1 MLMTNSW
8 SFFLIIAAI
17 IIWYIRYYKIRNK
30 RDNRAANFLES
41 LNPILGIEENLD
53 LILAK
58 VQGIVK
64 ATNFTF
70 YMYDSSQE
78 NYVLKAV
85 RKSINDTIIAPSYSG
100 LLPYEKQHIKFAM
113 TYPKGNFPSET
124 LLVTEGEVSMVL
136 MPIRGEMGFV
146 KIGPIKKIPKK
157 DIKILNEY
165 SAILE
170 IPIKKLVEECVNNDK
185 RSRIDLQTSNRK
197 ERMLL
202 AENYALYYGYG
213 KMEEL
218 SQFDLI
224 IVEPSGFTIPEFKRL
239 KNNNKVIFTYLSLFE
254 VHPMDNIFQDLTKDD
269 LLFVDGEPLKNYDFG
284 TYLVNLQSKKWMDH
298 LLKNVQHHLEE
309 LEADG
314 LFLDT
319 IGDIES
325 SSIPASIKRIQMDA
339 IINFLHVL
347 KILYPTHL
355 LIQNNGLNTVCL
367 ETAPYIDGI
376 CWENPSF
383 SLPETKEWTDLI
395 VQRLSLFKKE
405 FQMKVFLLL
414 EETLE
419 NERKAYSTAKD
430 IAKAKDFLVYNAPV
444 NYVEAIN
451 VLTR

>member
-1 MLMTNSW
+1 
-8 SFFLIIAAI
+8 
-17 IIWYIRYYKIRNK
+17 
-30 RDNRAANFLES
+30 
-41 LNPILGIEENLD
+41 
-53 LILAK
+53 
-58 VQGIVK
+58 
-64 ATNFTF
+64 
-70 YMYDSSQE
+70 
-78 NYVLKAV
+78 
-85 RKSINDTIIAPSYSG
+85 
-100 LLPYEKQHIKFAM
+100 
-113 TYPKGNFPSET
+113 
-124 LLVTEGEVSMVL
+124 MVL

-239 KNNNKVIFTYLSLFE
+239 KNNNKVIFTYLSLFQ

-284 TYLVNLQSKKWMDH
+284 TYLVNLQSKKWMES

-376 CWENPSF
+376 
-383 SLPETKEWTDLI
+383 
-395 VQRLSLFKKE
+395 RLGDSVIF
-405 FQMKVFLLL
+405 
-414 EETLE
+414 
-419 NERKAYSTAKD
+419 
-430 IAKAKDFLVYNAPV
+430 I
-444 NYVEAIN
+444 
-451 VLTR
+451 TRD